1 MFPVHVWVLSYAFFD
16 NAVCI
21 SVTESDTEREEKSGH
36 VTRVN
41 FRCFFLLI
49 STPRLR
55 LFISIP
61 VVMAPDIIR
70 DYFTQYGKS

>member
-21 SVTESDTEREEKSGH
+21 SVTESDTEREEKKWPCHTSK
-36 VTRVN
+36 
-41 FRCFFLLI
+41 FPLFFLLI

-61 VVMAPDIIR
+61 VVRAPDIIR